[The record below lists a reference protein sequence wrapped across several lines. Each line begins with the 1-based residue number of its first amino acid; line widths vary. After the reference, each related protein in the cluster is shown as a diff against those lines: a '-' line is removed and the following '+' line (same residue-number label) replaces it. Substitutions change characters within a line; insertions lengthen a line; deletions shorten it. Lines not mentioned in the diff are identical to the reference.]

1 MESEGREPYGVQYTS
16 STFLSHEGHYLF
28 QSNSLCILSDFVNAA
43 AFCFICSLQT
53 GCRNHF
59 VDRED
64 VEESLEWHFKRCSM
78 DICWDAKWCFPLV
91 SRPPVKKVVRPY
103 QVRVYHM
110 RKKKSYSSSIFET
123 RVSWE
128 FYVLYLLMY
137 HRNDVKMF
145 KPQVEPYPGCQRP
158 CMRGFLF
165 RSSLKKWPARFF
177 SRLCCTREKTSG
189 TQGSGTPEGFLENCT
204 WRQRKTNYAIISS
217 SPWPLLS

>member
-64 VEESLEWHFKRCSM
+64 VEESLEWHFKRCSL

-103 QVRVYHM
+103 QVRVYLI
-110 RKKKSYSSSIFET
+110 RKKKSYSGGIFET
-123 RVSWE
+123 RLSWE
-128 FYVLYLLMY
+128 FYVLYSL
-137 HRNDVKMF
+137 NI
-145 KPQVEPYPGCQRP
+145 PQ
-158 CMRGFLF
+158 
-165 RSSLKKWPARFF
+165 KWRQNVQ
-177 SRLCCTREKTSG
+177 TS
-189 TQGSGTPEGFLENCT
+189 SGTPGCFLEHCT
-204 WRQRKTNYAIISS
+204 RGQRKTNYAIISFFSLAFTFIDHS
-217 SPWPLLS
+217 SRSISASELTQLLKKAIWCFLDIINRVTNTNTAFTLTKRV

>member
-28 QSNSLCILSDFVNAA
+28 QSNALCILSDFVNAA

-64 VEESLEWHFKRCSM
+64 VEESLEWHFKRCSL

-103 QVRVYHM
+103 QVRVYHIRE
-110 RKKKSYSSSIFET
+110 RKTYSGSIFET
-123 RVSWE
+123 RLSLGILCTILVKYTTEMTSKCSNLKWNSRRFRRKLHAGTE
-128 FYVLYLLMY
+128 KNKLRYHFVLSMAFTFID
-137 HRNDVKMF
+137 HSS
-145 KPQVEPYPGCQRP
+145 RP
-158 CMRGFLF
+158 ISASELTQL
-165 RSSLKKWPARFF
+165 LKKAIW
-177 SRLCCTREKTSG
+177 C
-189 TQGSGTPEGFLENCT
+189 FLDIIN
-204 WRQRKTNYAIISS
+204 RVTNTNTAFT
-217 SPWPLLS
+217 LTKHV

>member
-1 MESEGREPYGVQYTS
+1 MEKEGREPYGVQYTS

-64 VEESLEWHFKRCSM
+64 VEESLEWHFKRCSL

-103 QVRVYHM
+103 QVRVYHI
-110 RKKKSYSSSIFET
+110 RTKKSYSGGVFET
-123 RVSWE
+123 RLSWE
-128 FYVLYLLMY
+128 FYVLYSL
-137 HRNDVKMF
+137 NI
-145 KPQVEPYPGCQRP
+145 PQ
-158 CMRGFLF
+158 
-165 RSSLKKWPARFF
+165 K
-177 SRLCCTREKTSG
+177 
-189 TQGSGTPEGFLENCT
+189 
-204 WRQRKTNYAIISS
+204 WRQCSNLKWNSRMFLRKLHAGTEKNKLRYHFF
-217 SPWPLLS
+217 LLVGLYFHRP